1 MVELNK
7 KYHIGVKKFGFV
19 NWIGFKSLWL
29 KECNRFMV
37 VWQQTLLSPLVSSLL
52 FLSVLSL
59 ALGNNR
65 GDVLGYSFI
74 SFLAPGLI
82 AMSIL
87 GQSFSHSVSSLM
99 IGKIQGNIVDM
110 LYAPL
115 SALEVSM
122 SILGQSFSHSVSSLM
137 IGKIQG
143 NIVDMLY
150 APLSALEV
158 SMAIILAALTRS
170 FLIAT
175 ISIGVF
181 SLIVEIPIYNILY
194 IFVFGFLGAFIL
206 GSLGFITGLWAEK
219 FDHTATVT
227 NFVITP
233 LSFLSGVFYS
243 IDKLPQFFQTISH
256 INPFFYMI
264 DGFRYGF
271 LGKSDGSINIGLI
284 YLSILSV
291 LIWYVAFFLYKKGYK
306 IKS

>member
-7 KYHIGVKKFGFV
+7 KYHIGVKKFGFI

-29 KECNRFMV
+29 KECNRFMT

-74 SFLAPGLI
+74 NFLAPGLI

-87 GQSFSHSVSSLM
+87 T
-99 IGKIQGNIVDM
+99 
-110 LYAPL
+110 
-115 SALEVSM
+115 
-122 SILGQSFSHSVSSLM
+122 QSFSHSVSSLM

-170 FLIAT
+170 FLIAI
-175 ISIGVF
+175 ISIAVF
-181 SLIVEIPIYNILY
+181 SLIVDITIYNIFY

-227 NFVITP
+227 NFIITP

-243 IDKLPQFFQTISH
+243 IDKLPELFQKISH

-271 LGKSDGSINIGLI
+271 LGKSDGSITVGLI
-284 YLSILSV
+284 HLVILSIV
-291 LIWYVAFFLYKKGYK
+291 MWYVAFFLYKKGYK

>member
-7 KYHIGVKKFGFV
+7 KYQMNVRKFGFI

-29 KECNRFMV
+29 KECNRFLA

-52 FLSVLSL
+52 FLLVLSL
-59 ALGNNR
+59 ALGNDR
-65 GDVLGYSFI
+65 GDVLGYSFV

-87 GQSFSHSVSSLM
+87 TQSFSHSVSSLM

-122 SILGQSFSHSVSSLM
+122 G
-137 IGKIQG
+137 
-143 NIVDMLY
+143 
-150 APLSALEV
+150 
-158 SMAIILAALTRS
+158 IILAALTRS
-170 FLIAT
+170 FLIAL
-175 ISIGVF
+175 ISIGIF
-181 SLIVEIPIYNILY
+181 SIIVEIPIHNILF
-194 IFVFGFLGAFIL
+194 IFIFGFLSAFIL

-219 FDHTATVT
+219 FDHTATIT

-243 IDKLPQFFQTISH
+243 VDKLPEFFQIVSY

-271 LGKSDGSINIGLI
+271 LGTSDGSISVGII
-284 YLSILSV
+284 YLTILSIV
-291 LIWYVAFFLYKKGYK
+291 IWYVAFYLYKKGYK

>member
-7 KYHIGVKKFGFV
+7 KYQIGVRKFGLI

-37 VWQQTLLSPLVSSLL
+37 VWSQTLLSPLVSSLL

-59 ALGNNR
+59 ALGNDR
-65 GDVLGYSFI
+65 DDVLGYSFI

-87 GQSFSHSVSSLM
+87 TQSFSHSVSSLVISKM
-99 IGKIQGNIVDM
+99 QGNIVDM

-122 SILGQSFSHSVSSLM
+122 GIIF
-137 IGKIQG
+137 
-143 NIVDMLY
+143 
-150 APLSALEV
+150 A
-158 SMAIILAALTRS
+158 AIARS
-170 FLIAT
+170 FLIAI
-175 ISIGVF
+175 ISIIVF
-181 SLIVEIPIYNILY
+181 SLIVEMPFNNIFY
-194 IFVFGFLGAFIL
+194 IFIFSFLGSFIL

-219 FDHTATVT
+219 FDHTATIT

-233 LSFLSGVFYS
+233 LSFLSGSFYS
-243 IDKLPQFFQTISH
+243 IERLPEIFQTISH

-271 LGKSDGSINIGLI
+271 LGVSDGSISFGII
-284 YLSILSV
+284 YLTILSF
-291 LIWYVAFFLYKKGYK
+291 LLGFLSYYLYKVGYK

>member
-7 KYHIGVKKFGFV
+7 KYQIRLKKFGFI
-19 NWIGFKSLWL
+19 NWIGFKSLWF
-29 KECNRFMV
+29 KECNRFMA

-87 GQSFSHSVSSLM
+87 TQSFSHSVSSLM

-115 SALEVSM
+115 SAFEVT
-122 SILGQSFSHSVSSLM
+122 
-137 IGKIQG
+137 
-143 NIVDMLY
+143 
-150 APLSALEV
+150 
-158 SMAIILAALTRS
+158 MAIILAALTRS
-170 FLIAT
+170 FLIAI
-175 ISIGVF
+175 ISITVF
-181 SLIVEIPIYNILY
+181 SLIVDITIYNIFY
-194 IFVFGFLGAFIL
+194 IFIFGFLSAFIL

-227 NFVITP
+227 NFIITP

-243 IDKLPQFFQTISH
+243 IDKLPELFQNISH

-271 LGKSDGSINIGLI
+271 LGKSDGPIFIGLI
-284 YLSILSV
+284 YLTILS
-291 LIWYVAFFLYKKGYK
+291 IIMWYIAFFLYKKGYK

>member
-7 KYHIGVKKFGFV
+7 KYQIGIRRFGLI

-29 KECNRFMV
+29 KECNRFMA

-59 ALGNNR
+59 ALGNDR
-65 GDVLGYSFI
+65 GDVLGHSFM

-87 GQSFSHSVSSLM
+87 T
-99 IGKIQGNIVDM
+99 
-110 LYAPL
+110 
-115 SALEVSM
+115 
-122 SILGQSFSHSVSSLM
+122 QSFSHSVSSLM

-158 SMAIILAALTRS
+158 SMAIILAAITRS
-170 FLIAT
+170 LLIAI
-175 ISIGVF
+175 ISILVF
-181 SLIVEIPIYNILY
+181 SIIIEIQIYNILY
-194 IFVFGFLGAFIL
+194 IFIFSFLGSFLL
-206 GSLGFITGLWAEK
+206 GALGFISGLWAEK

-227 NFVITP
+227 NFIITP

-243 IDKLPQFFQTISH
+243 IDRLPSFFLMISNF
-256 INPFFYMI
+256 NPFFYVI

-271 LGKSDGSINIGLI
+271 LGVSDGSIIFGII
-284 YLSILSV
+284 YLTILSF
-291 LIWYVAFFLYKKGYK
+291 IIGFIAFYLYKIGYK

>member
-29 KECNRFMV
+29 KECNRFIT

-74 SFLAPGLI
+74 NFLAPGLI

-87 GQSFSHSVSSLM
+87 T
-99 IGKIQGNIVDM
+99 
-110 LYAPL
+110 
-115 SALEVSM
+115 
-122 SILGQSFSHSVSSLM
+122 QSFSHSVSSLM

-170 FLIAT
+170 FLIAI
-175 ISIGVF
+175 ISIAVF
-181 SLIVEIPIYNILY
+181 SLIVDITIYNIFY

-227 NFVITP
+227 NFIITP

-243 IDKLPQFFQTISH
+243 IDKLPELFQKISH

-271 LGKSDGSINIGLI
+271 LGKSDGSIAVGLI
-284 YLSILSV
+284 YLIILSIV
-291 LIWYVAFFLYKKGYK
+291 MWYVAFFLYKKGYK

>member
-1 MVELNK
+1 MVELQK
-7 KYHIGVKKFGFV
+7 KYQIGVRHFGLI

-29 KECNRFMV
+29 KECNRFLA

-52 FLSVLSL
+52 FLSVLTL
-59 ALGNNR
+59 ALGNEKGN
-65 GDVLGYSFI
+65 VLGYPFI

-87 GQSFSHSVSSLM
+87 T
-99 IGKIQGNIVDM
+99 
-110 LYAPL
+110 
-115 SALEVSM
+115 
-122 SILGQSFSHSVSSLM
+122 QSFSHSVSSLM

-158 SMAIILAALTRS
+158 SMAIILAAITRS
-170 FLIAT
+170 LLIAI
-175 ISIGVF
+175 ISILIF
-181 SLIVEIPIYNILY
+181 SIIIEIHIYSIIY
-194 IFVFGFLGAFIL
+194 IFIFAFLGSFIL
-206 GSLGFITGLWAEK
+206 GALGFIAGLWAEK

-243 IDKLPQFFQTISH
+243 IDRLPPFFLTISSF
-256 INPFFYMI
+256 NPFFYVI

-271 LGKSDGSINIGLI
+271 LGVSDGSIIFGII
-284 YLSILSV
+284 YLTILA
-291 LIWYVAFFLYKKGYK
+291 LIIGFIAFFLYKKGYK

>member
-7 KYHIGVKKFGFV
+7 KYQIRVIKFGFI

-29 KECNRFMV
+29 KECNRFMA

-59 ALGNNR
+59 ALGSNR
-65 GDVLGYSFI
+65 GAVLGYSFI

-87 GQSFSHSVSSLM
+87 TQSFSHSVSSLM

-115 SALEVSM
+115 SALEVS
-122 SILGQSFSHSVSSLM
+122 I
-137 IGKIQG
+137 
-143 NIVDMLY
+143 
-150 APLSALEV
+150 
-158 SMAIILAALTRS
+158 AIILAAMTRS
-170 FLIAT
+170 FLIAI
-175 ISIGVF
+175 ISIAVF
-181 SLIVEIPIYNILY
+181 SLIAEIPINNILY
-194 IFVFGFLGAFIL
+194 IFIFGFLGSFIL
-206 GSLGFITGLWAEK
+206 GSLGFISGLFCEK
-219 FDHTATVT
+219 FDHTASIT
-227 NFVITP
+227 NFIITP
-233 LSFLSGVFYS
+233 LSFLSGAFYS
-243 IDKLPQFFQTISH
+243 IDNLPKFFQIISY

-271 LGKSDGSINIGLI
+271 LGTSDGSINIGII
-284 YLSILSV
+284 YLTILSF
-291 LIWYVAFFLYKKGYK
+291 ITWYIAFYLYKKGYK

>member
-7 KYHIGVKKFGFV
+7 NYRIKVRRFGFI
-19 NWIGFKSLWL
+19 NWIGFKNLWL
-29 KECNRFMV
+29 KECNRFMA

-65 GDVLGYSFI
+65 GEVLGYSFI

-87 GQSFSHSVSSLM
+87 TQSFSHSVSSLM
-99 IGKIQGNIVDM
+99 I
-110 LYAPL
+110 A
-115 SALEVSM
+115 
-122 SILGQSFSHSVSSLM
+122 
-137 IGKIQG
+137 KIQG

-158 SMAIILAALTRS
+158 SMAIILAAITRS
-170 FLIAT
+170 VLIAV
-175 ISIGVF
+175 ISIAVF
-181 SLIVEIPIYNILY
+181 SLIVEIPINNIFY
-194 IFVFGFLGAFIL
+194 IFIFGFLSAFIL

-227 NFVITP
+227 NFIITP

-243 IDKLPQFFQTISH
+243 IDRLPSLFQTISH

-271 LGKSDGSINIGLI
+271 LGASDGSINIGII
-284 YLSILSV
+284 YLTILSFV
-291 LIWYVAFFLYKKGYK
+291 MWFIAFYLYRKGYK

>member
-7 KYHIGVKKFGFV
+7 KYQIKVKRFGFI
-19 NWIGFKSLWL
+19 NWVGFKSLWL

-65 GDVLGYSFI
+65 GDVLGFSFV

-82 AMSIL
+82 AMSVL
-87 GQSFSHSVSSLM
+87 TQSFSHSVSSLM
-99 IGKIQGNIVDM
+99 IAKIQGNIVDM

-115 SALEVSM
+115 SALEVT
-122 SILGQSFSHSVSSLM
+122 
-137 IGKIQG
+137 
-143 NIVDMLY
+143 
-150 APLSALEV
+150 
-158 SMAIILAALTRS
+158 MAIILAALTRS
-170 FLIAT
+170 FLIAI
-175 ISIGVF
+175 ISIIVF
-181 SLIVEIPIYNILY
+181 SLIVEISIANFFI
-194 IFVFGFLGAFIL
+194 IFIFGFLSAFIL
-206 GSLGFITGLWAEK
+206 GSLGFITGMWAEK

-227 NFVITP
+227 NFIITP

-243 IDKLPQFFQTISH
+243 IDKLPNFFQTISH

-271 LGKSDGSINIGLI
+271 LGTSDGSISIGLI
-284 YLSILSV
+284 YLTVLS
-291 LIWYVAFFLYKKGYK
+291 LIIWFIAFYLYKIGYK

>member
-7 KYHIGVKKFGFV
+7 KYQIGVRRFGV
-19 NWIGFKSLWL
+19 INWVGFNSLWL
-29 KECNRFMV
+29 KECNRFIT

-87 GQSFSHSVSSLM
+87 TQSFSHSVSSLM
-99 IGKIQGNIVDM
+99 ISKIQGNIVDM

-115 SALEVSM
+115 S
-122 SILGQSFSHSVSSLM
+122 
-137 IGKIQG
+137 
-143 NIVDMLY
+143 
-150 APLSALEV
+150 PLEV
-158 SMAIILAALTRS
+158 SMAIILAAMTRS
-170 FLIAT
+170 FLIAI
-175 ISIGVF
+175 ISIAVF
-181 SLIVEIPIYNILY
+181 SFIVDIPINS
-194 IFVFGFLGAFIL
+194 IFFIFIFGFLSSFIL

-227 NFVITP
+227 NFIITP

-243 IDKLPQFFQTISH
+243 INKLPDIFQKISH

-271 LGKSDGSINIGLI
+271 LGTSDGSITIGII
-284 YLSILSV
+284 YLTILSF
-291 LIWYVAFFLYKKGYK
+291 IMWFIAFYLYKVGYK

>member
-7 KYHIGVKKFGFV
+7 NYKIGVRRFGLI

-29 KECNRFMV
+29 KECNRFMT

-59 ALGNNR
+59 ALGTNR
-65 GDVLGYSFI
+65 EEVLGHSFI

-87 GQSFSHSVSSLM
+87 T
-99 IGKIQGNIVDM
+99 
-110 LYAPL
+110 
-115 SALEVSM
+115 
-122 SILGQSFSHSVSSLM
+122 QSFSHSVSSLM

-158 SMAIILAALTRS
+158 SMAIILAAITRS
-170 FLIAT
+170 LLIAV
-175 ISIGVF
+175 ISIVVF
-181 SLIVEIPIYNILY
+181 SLIVEIYIHNIFY
-194 IFVFGFLGAFIL
+194 ILIFGFLSSFIL

-227 NFVITP
+227 NFIITP

-243 IDKLPQFFQTISH
+243 INNLPSFFQNISH
-256 INPFFYMI
+256 VNPFFYMI

-271 LGKSDGSINIGLI
+271 LGALDGSISFGII
-284 YLSILSV
+284 YLTILSF
-291 LIWYVAFFLYKKGYK
+291 IMWFIAFYLYKKGYK

>member
-7 KYHIGVKKFGFV
+7 KYQIGVRRFGII
-19 NWIGFKSLWL
+19 NWIGFRSLWL
-29 KECNRFMV
+29 KECNRFTS

-82 AMSIL
+82 AMSIIT
-87 GQSFSHSVSSLM
+87 QSFSHS
-99 IGKIQGNIVDM
+99 I
-110 LYAPL
+110 
-115 SALEVSM
+115 
-122 SILGQSFSHSVSSLM
+122 SSLM

-158 SMAIILAALTRS
+158 SMAIILAAMTRS
-170 FLIAT
+170 FLIAI
-175 ISIGVF
+175 ISISVF
-181 SLIVEIPIYNILY
+181 SIIVDIPLNNILY
-194 IFVFGFLGAFIL
+194 IFIFSFLSSFIL
-206 GSLGFITGLWAEK
+206 GSLGFISGLYCEK
-219 FDHTATVT
+219 FDHTATIT
-227 NFVITP
+227 NFIITP
-233 LSFLSGVFYS
+233 LSFLSGAFYS
-243 IDKLPQFFQTISH
+243 IDKLPKFFQTISH

-271 LGKSDGSINIGLI
+271 LGASDGSISIGII
-284 YLSILSV
+284 YLTVIS
-291 LIWYVAFFLYKKGYK
+291 LIMGYISFYLYKIGYK

>member
-7 KYHIGVKKFGFV
+7 NYQIKVRSFGFL
-19 NWIGFKSLWL
+19 NWIGFKSLWF
-29 KECNRFMV
+29 KECNRFII

-82 AMSIL
+82 AMSII

-115 SALEVSM
+115 SALEVS
-122 SILGQSFSHSVSSLM
+122 L
-137 IGKIQG
+137 
-143 NIVDMLY
+143 
-150 APLSALEV
+150 
-158 SMAIILAALTRS
+158 AIILAAVTRS
-170 FLIAT
+170 FLIAI

-181 SLIVEIPIYNILY
+181 SFIVEIPISNIFY
-194 IFVFGFLGAFIL
+194 IFIFGFLSAFIL

-227 NFVITP
+227 NFIITP
-233 LSFLSGVFYS
+233 LSFLSGVFSS
-243 IDKLPQFFQTISH
+243 IDKLPEFFQTISY

-264 DGFRYGF
+264 DGFRFGF
-271 LGKSDGSINIGLI
+271 LGASDGSISIGI
-284 YLSILSV
+284 MYLTILSF
-291 LIWYVAFFLYKKGYK
+291 IMCFIAFYLYKKGYK